1 MGMVTTMRF
10 TSSSVSSDGLAVKK
24 SRCLISS
31 LFVLVFPDNYHDG
44 DGGDKDH
51 HSAND
56 DDLGR
61 A

>member
-31 LFVLVFPDNYHDG
+31 LFVLVFPDNNHDG
-44 DGGDKDH
+44 DGGDIKG
-51 HSAND
+51 SSQC
-56 DDLGR
+56 
-61 A
+61 

>member
-31 LFVLVFPDNYHDG
+31 LFVLVNNHDG
-44 DGGDKDH
+44 DGGDIKG
-51 HSAND
+51 SSQC
-56 DDLGR
+56 
-61 A
+61 